1 MTEAFAQFGS
11 GKTGR
16 RVLARGDRVC
26 VEAHELHGLPVR
38 PGSVVPIERGGWGFD
53 LMVTSILDTAKG
65 RFYRGQVMRTRGDVP
80 WA

>member
-1 MTEAFAQFGS
+1 VGEAFAQFGS

-26 VEAHELHGLPVR
+26 VEARELRGTPAR
-38 PGSVVPIERGGWGFD
+38 PGSIVAIDRGGWGFD
-53 LMVTSILDTAKG
+53 MMVTSILDSTRG